1 MPRYVNDE
9 YELPDD
15 YDDDFSLEGWL
26 YRRRRRSPLPFLLVL
41 LAIFFIA
48 AGIGSF
54 FFVSKQQQQDS
65 FCLDCHTPQHAA
77 YVQRA
82 EASVGG
88 ALAVDL
94 ASFHYQQIRGQ
105 NGELRCI
112 DCHRGDDSLRQRIE
126 TFGLSG
132 RMLLRWL
139 AGVDDTR
146 LEKTAI
152 TTTVVSGITRTV
164 PQTSLALHEPALT
177 NASCIG
183 CHQRTLLVAGQQ
195 NHLHNT
201 LPAVY
206 EAWKSG
212 ARLIPP
218 ADAADPQAVVAKG
231 LLRYSTTV
239 QCSSCHQAHRS
250 TEAPNYLDMQNVVKP
265 ACEQCHAQAGAGPLN
280 VTISEGQ

>member
-15 YDDDFSLEGWL
+15 YDDDFSLEGRL
-26 YRRRRRSPLPFLLVL
+26 YRRRRRSPFPLLMALGAV
-41 LAIFFIA
+41 FFIV
-48 AGIGSF
+48 AGIASF
-54 FFVSKQQQQDS
+54 FFVNERQERDS
-65 FCLDCHTPQHAA
+65 FCVSCHTPQHEA
-77 YVQRA
+77 YAQRA

-88 ALAVDL
+88 ALAPDL

-105 NGELRCI
+105 NSEIHCI
-112 DCHRGDDSLRQRIE
+112 DCHRDDDSLRHRID
-126 TFGLSG
+126 TFGLSA
-132 RMLLRWL
+132 RMSVRWL
-139 AGVDDTR
+139 AGIDDLR

-152 TTTVVSGITRTV
+152 TTTVVSGITTTV
-164 PQTSLALHEPALT
+164 PQTSLALHEPTLT

-183 CHQRTLLVAGQQ
+183 CHAQTLLVTGAK

-206 EAWKSG
+206 EAWKNG

-218 ADAADPQAVVAKG
+218 ADAIDPQAVVAAG
-231 LLRYSTTV
+231 LLRYNTTV

-250 TEAPNYLDMQNVVKP
+250 TDAPNYLDMQNVVKP
-265 ACEQCHAQAGAGPLN
+265 ACEQCHAQAGAGPLD
-280 VTISEGQ
+280 VTVTEGQ